1 MPTLPAARS
10 ATGRIAM
17 ALLGWPP
24 LGLAVAVAIGEETG
38 CGRFAASCG
47 ELSSPGTWIVHAAI
61 ILLLIALPRVAAWS
75 AHGTIAALVAGVP
88 AAIVLSAGGGA
99 RVPQASASVLAI
111 VLAVAYLVGV
121 GYAIAIPALSRPE
134 RD

>member
-1 MPTLPAARS
+1 MNCAR
-10 ATGRIAM
+10 ARGLFGACWDDEITQAERE
-17 ALLGWPP
+17 ALE
-24 LGLAVAVAIGEETG
+24 AH
-38 CGRFAASCG
+38 FAACPGCRAEYDEYSRAL
-47 ELSSPGTWIVHAAI
+47 ELVV
-61 ILLLIALPRVAAWS
+61 ALPRVAAWS